1 MPEGDT
7 IHRAARNLEKALGG
21 RTVTRFETVL
31 APLAR
36 IDDEAPIAGRKIESV
51 SAQGKHLIIEFSGG
65 LFLRSHL
72 RMNGS
77 WHIYRTGER
86 WMRRRSDMRVVIE
99 TDAFVAVG
107 FNLPIAEFHDA
118 RSLVR
123 TPDLRRLG
131 PDLLSDDFDT
141 EAAVQRIRVRRDQ
154 DIADVL
160 LNQTVIAGI
169 GNVYKSE
176 VLFICGVSPFEKAG
190 ALTEAD
196 IEKIVTTARKLLR
209 HNVERSNGARET
221 MGSLRRSN
229 RLWVYGR
236 RGEPCRKCGTVIEY
250 AKQGMDVRGTYWCPK
265 CQRPSA

>member
-7 IHRAARNLEKALGG
+7 IHRAARTLEKALGG

-36 IDDEAPIAGRKIESV
+36 FDDEHGIAGRRVESV

-65 LFLRSHL
+65 LYLRSHL

-77 WHIYRTGER
+77 WHIYRAGER

-107 FNLPIAEFHDA
+107 FNLPVTEFHDA
-118 RSLVR
+118 RSIVR
-123 TPDLRRLG
+123 TNDLRRLG
-131 PDLLSDDFDT
+131 PDLLAADLDIGD
-141 EAAVQRIRVRRDQ
+141 AVQRIRARGDQ
-154 DIADVL
+154 EIANVL

-176 VLFICGVSPFEKAG
+176 VLFICGVSPFAKVA
-190 ALTEAD
+190 AVTDAQLA
-196 IEKIVTTARKLLR
+196 KIVTTSRKLLQ
-209 HNVERSNGARET
+209 HNVERGSGSRET
-221 MGSLRRSN
+221 MSSLRRDR

-250 AKQGMDVRGTYWCPK
+250 AKQGSDVRGTYWCPK
-265 CQRPSA
+265 CQA

>member
-7 IHRAARNLEKALGG
+7 IHRAARTLEKALGG
-21 RTVTRFETVL
+21 RTVTRFQTVL

-36 IDDEAPIAGRKIESV
+36 VDDEQPIAGRRVESV

-77 WHIYRTGER
+77 WHIYRPGER
-86 WMRRRSDMRVVIE
+86 WMRRRGDMRVVIE

-123 TPDLRRLG
+123 THDLRRLG
-131 PDLLSDDFDT
+131 PDLLAEEFDIAD
-141 EAAVQRIRVRRDQ
+141 AAQRIRARADQ
-154 DIADVL
+154 EIADVL
-160 LNQTVIAGI
+160 LNQTVVAGI

-176 VLFICGVSPFEKAG
+176 VLFICGISPFARAGELTAAHIEKAV
-190 ALTEAD
+190 A
-196 IEKIVTTARKLLR
+196 TARKLLR
-209 HNVERSNGARET
+209 HNVERGNGSRQT
-221 MGSLRRSN
+221 MSSLRRAE

-236 RGEPCRKCGTVIEY
+236 RGEPCRKCGTPIEY
-250 AKQGMDVRGTYWCPK
+250 RKQGVDVRGTYWCPR
-265 CQRPSA
+265 CQC